1 MKINWQLV
9 ARWVIG
15 ILLTIIGYIGMQM
28 VLQLADIEKELTSIK
43 VELVKVQSSMLNEA
57 TVRMI
62 VRDEIHN
69 MGGK

>member
-9 ARWVIG
+9 ARCVIG

-28 VLQLADIEKELTSIK
+28 WLQLTDIEKELTSIK
-43 VELVKVQSSMLNEA
+43 VELVKVQSSMLSEA

-69 MGGK
+69 MGR

>member
-9 ARWVIG
+9 SRWVIG
-15 ILLTIIGYIGMQM
+15 ILMAIIGYIGGQM
-28 VLQLADIEKELTSIK
+28 VLQLSQIEKELTSIK
-43 VELVKVQSSMLNEA
+43 IELVKVQSSMLSEA

>member
-43 VELVKVQSSMLNEA
+43 VELVKVQSSMLSEA

-69 MGGK
+69 MQGK